1 MFLTYTKTSTPITIS
16 VSSAG
21 LPSDSR
27 YDYIVERP
35 SGRRFLFF
43 EMLHDDL
50 PAVSGSFL
58 LSVNGHS
65 HHCLY
70 FLTFWSSIRVS
81 NNIPFTSSVMLD
93 EKKFF
98 NYRTTDPVY
107 DRMVSLNVTIT
118 PFSKEF
124 VSCVSGLSL
133 FASSKYHYPN
143 EFNADHGG
151 KGIQFVSIG
160 EEDLLTGRMYFG
172 VEGTT
177 ASCTFVIQSEVIYN
191 CEAETTCSGN
201 GECDLDGICSC
212 YEDPKRGF
220 WTGGNCDKCHPSY
233 TGHNC
238 TTVICSPEVTC
249 NGNGVCNDEGQC
261 DCFSDDDRGF
271 WSGDRCIFCISG
283 YSGSECKTNDVQPES
298 PLLMYIVLALC
309 GVLLGAIGQNIYFS
323 VRSSSSYNS
332 GTLNLS
338 ELKHPLLQESKGPL

>member
-1 MFLTYTKTSTPITIS
+1 MSIIILCSSALAPPSPITIS
-16 VSSAG
+16 VSSVG
-21 LPSDSR
+21 LPSKSR

-35 SGRRFLFF
+35 PGGLVAFL
-43 EMLHDDL
+43 EILHDDQ
-50 PAVSGSFL
+50 PGEKSAVSGSYL
-58 LSVNGHS
+58 VSVNGHS

-70 FLTFWSSIRVS
+70 WLTFRSTVRVPARV
-81 NNIPFTSSVMLD
+81 PFTSSVMLY

-124 VSCVSGLSL
+124 ESCVSGLSL
-133 FASSKYHYPN
+133 FASSRRTDPNKYTA
-143 EFNADHGG
+143 EHGG

-160 EEDLLTGRMYFG
+160 KEDLLTDRMYFA

-177 ASCTFVIQSEVIYN
+177 DACPFVIESEVIYN
-191 CEAETTCSGN
+191 CDAETTCSGN

-212 YEDPKRGF
+212 YEDPKKGF

-233 TGHNC
+233 TGSNC

-261 DCFSDDDRGF
+261 DCF
-271 WSGDRCIFCISG
+271 
-283 YSGSECKTNDVQPES
+283 Q
-298 PLLMYIVLALC
+298 
-309 GVLLGAIGQNIYFS
+309 
-323 VRSSSSYNS
+323 
-332 GTLNLS
+332 
-338 ELKHPLLQESKGPL
+338 